1 MIYPGGRWIH
11 RSGKGLEQFGLK
23 QINDPH
29 LKRIEF
35 FSNANDVFEKVGIP
49 DGISIVFKD
58 MKKKEDG
65 FIYAYNEKGSS
76 YEAFT
81 LNPGERLL
89 PLNPFDV
96 VIVDKINHI
105 TNERGFKFLH
115 DSVLSQKLF
124 GIESSF
130 VEENPTLVREYNGDD
145 IFFDPASEIKLF
157 TNDKAGKSGRAK
169 WYIANR
175 NVITTGIE
183 YLDKWKVVVSS
194 ANAGGQKRSNQ
205 IAVLDN
211 HSAFGRSRV
220 ALKCF
225 DTQSEAQ
232 NFYKYAKSELIRF
245 AFLMTDENLSS
256 LAKQVPDI
264 MNYRSDN
271 GLIDFNDDINR
282 QLYDLF
288 EISSEN
294 IAHIK
299 EVLATKA
306 E

>member
-1 MIYPGGRWIH
+1 M
-11 RSGKGLEQFGLK
+11 
-23 QINDPH
+23 
-29 LKRIEF
+29 
-35 FSNANDVFEKVGIP
+35 
-49 DGISIVFKD
+49 
-58 MKKKEDG
+58 
-65 FIYAYNEKGSS
+65 
-76 YEAFT
+76 
-81 LNPGERLL
+81 
-89 PLNPFDV
+89 PLNPQDLDIV
-96 VIVDKINHI
+96 RKINLGVDKYN
-105 TNERGFKFLH
+105 FAYLH
-115 DSVLSQKLF
+115 ESVHSRSLF
-124 GIESSF
+124 SIESSF
-130 VEENPTLVREYNGDD
+130 VEENPDKVRESYEDD
-145 IFFDPASEIKLF
+145 LFFDPASEIKLF

-175 NVITTGIE
+175 NIITTGIE

-225 DTQSEAQ
+225 DTQSEAL

-294 IAHIK
+294 ITHIK

>member
-1 MIYPGGRWIH
+1 
-11 RSGKGLEQFGLK
+11 
-23 QINDPH
+23 
-29 LKRIEF
+29 
-35 FSNANDVFEKVGIP
+35 
-49 DGISIVFKD
+49 

-157 TNDKAGKSGRAK
+157 TNDKAGKVVEQ
-169 WYIANR
+169 N
-175 NVITTGIE
+175 GI
-183 YLDKWKVVVSS
+183 L
-194 ANAGGQKRSNQ
+194 Q
-205 IAVLDN
+205 IV
-211 HSAFGRSRV
+211 
-220 ALKCF
+220 
-225 DTQSEAQ
+225 T
-232 NFYKYAKSELIRF
+232 
-245 AFLMTDENLSS
+245 LSQQ
-256 LAKQVPDI
+256 A
-264 MNYRSDN
+264 
-271 GLIDFNDDINR
+271 
-282 QLYDLF
+282 
-288 EISSEN
+288 
-294 IAHIK
+294 
-299 EVLATKA
+299 
-306 E
+306 